1 MPSHSIPRLKSSL
14 QDLNLTRKRLYQ
26 ITQSTYSE
34 KWREMEAF
42 GELDLLKTVSG
53 EKRAIFP
60 SWRVQVYLLW

>member
-34 KWREMEAF
+34 KRREMEAS
-42 GELDLLKTVSG
+42 GGAGSIKTVSG